1 MKLAPR
7 GGMMTSLVEVN
18 GRTVAAGWEGGA
30 AAALVAPET
39 SAGADSAN
47 AGIPARAKDA
57 VAAPFNKL
65 RREILSMIEY
75 LSAVRVKNYSARPCH
90 YAHRRGSVSALLA
103 ARQSFLSIRTPST
116 PFAGSASR
124 WREPCR
130 EFRDFAQNRLYNP
143 RPIYGLLP
151 KKTATFCTLK
161 RRA

>member
-30 AAALVAPET
+30 AAALIALET
-39 SAGADSAN
+39 SAVADSAN

-75 LSAVRVKNYSARPCH
+75 LSAARVKNYSTGHVITQVGAEAYQPYWLPDNH
-90 YAHRRGSVSALLA
+90 
-103 ARQSFLSIRTPST
+103 SFLCGHLQRLSQGAPPAGGTLSGVSGFRAKPAIPSSIGIRTAYEKHCNVLHT
-116 PFAGSASR
+116 
-124 WREPCR
+124 
-130 EFRDFAQNRLYNP
+130 
-143 RPIYGLLP
+143 
-151 KKTATFCTLK
+151 
-161 RRA
+161 

>member
-30 AAALVAPET
+30 AAALIALET
-39 SAGADSAN
+39 SAVADSAN

-75 LSAVRVKNYSARPCH
+75 LLTVRVNKHSTGDVITQVGAEAYHPIGCPTIIPFYTDTFNHFRRERLPQTSAR
-90 YAHRRGSVSALLA
+90 SSALTCMSSA
-103 ARQSFLSIRTPST
+103 PS
-116 PFAGSASR
+116 G
-124 WREPCR
+124 
-130 EFRDFAQNRLYNP
+130 
-143 RPIYGLLP
+143 I
-151 KKTATFCTLK
+151 
-161 RRA
+161 